1 MVING
6 GFIRPGVL
14 EVFPGC
20 MFSFKTRRLID
31 RVRPLQHIA
40 GAEFIFFKPQ
50 IDTRT
55 KEIRNDPLDYA
66 EWVYVDQQRPE
77 KMLELVTPAHSYIS
91 IDEAHFFSKRLIRVL
106 ERLLLDGK
114 NVGVAGLDLDFK
126 GEPFG
131 PMPEILCIANEIYK
145 GSAVCQY
152 PGCGAPATRT
162 QRLNNGQPA
171 AYNSPLVMIEGE
183 AHYEPRCLIHHE
195 VPGKPVI
202 DEAILARDAS
212 YN

>member
-31 RVRPLQHIA
+31 RVRPLQHIT

-66 EWVYVDQQRPE
+66 EWVYVDQEHPE